1 MTPTRGPSLTLRLTL
16 LFALASAFVL
26 FLLGLLIG
34 NAVERHFEE
43 QDLDVLN
50 GKMQLARHILE
61 RDPGSQPKETLTQ
74 QLDDALTGHHG
85 LIVAVYDQNGKT
97 LYANESMVFPQEL
110 LSIGATPKREQPVK
124 WNSNDDQPW
133 RGISSMVKLGTNG
146 GGSYT
151 VAIATEITQA
161 TAAAD
166 YLWPAA
172 RSRPG
177 NAARRPAERPERL
190 DAELDGERRRARL

>member
-97 LYANESMVFPQEL
+97 LYANESMVFPQDL
-110 LSIGATPKREQPVK
+110 LSIGGA
-124 WNSNDDQPW
+124 NSV
-133 RGISSMVKLGTNG
+133 IVL
-146 GGSYT
+146 
-151 VAIATEITQA
+151 
-161 TAAAD
+161 
-166 YLWPAA
+166 
-172 RSRPG
+172 
-177 NAARRPAERPERL
+177 
-190 DAELDGERRRARL
+190 